1 MKNKAVKSLLIA
13 LSLVT
18 AMSVTACGKNGEAG
32 DDTQDTSE
40 WYDVSR
46 ENMDEEESSDSTAET
61 TTTTADSSSEP
72 EETESSSDSSDSSKP
87 DDSSSSGG
95 SSGGNSSPSGGNGNP
110 KNYEEKQLP
119 KEIYSPDVEIFGE
132 RNLDDKI
139 ALYNIKVNGKVMDI
153 RNETVDTFVS
163 TAGIKRNPDRAFEN
177 PYETD
182 ENEYDGVFWFGGG
195 YGVYVNTQDTSK
207 RFSGTQVFIEGAEN
221 GFIAAEV
228 DSGIKDKYKI
238 RSVYSCTATTQKDFE
253 VIYAGGIKCGMTRAE
268 IEGILGSKG
277 NESKG
282 FTYYA
287 NKANLLL
294 IYYGKNDTAEE
305 IYLYNDFEDMPI
317 QYLKTEDNGADDSSS
332 DDSSRPDDYKEG
344 DESSEETDVENPDSN
359 SVPPRDPNTPEPHEV
374 KE

>member
-1 MKNKAVKSLLIA
+1 MKNKAVRPLLVA

-18 AMSVTACGKNGEAG
+18 ALSVTACGKNGGAG

-46 ENMDEEESSDSTAET
+46 ENMDEAESSESVAN
-61 TTTTADSSSEP
+61 TTTTAADSSEAP
-72 EETESSSDSSDSSKP
+72 EDSSETNKPDSSKP
-87 DDSSSSGG
+87 DDSSSSGE
-95 SSGGNSSPSGGNGNP
+95 SSGGNSSPSSGNDNP

-119 KEIYSPDVEIFGE
+119 KEIFSPDVEIFGE

-153 RNETVDTFVS
+153 RNETVDTFIT
-163 TAGIKRNPDRAFEN
+163 TAGIKRNADRAFEN
-177 PYETD
+177 PYEMD
-182 ENEYDGVFWFGGG
+182 ENKYDGVFWFGGG
-195 YGVYVNTQDTSK
+195 YGVYANTQDTSK

-221 GFIAAEV
+221 GFVAAEV
-228 DSGIKDKYKI
+228 DSGIKGKYKI

-268 IEGILGSKG
+268 IERILGSKG

-294 IYYGKNDTAEE
+294 ISYGKNDIAEE

-317 QYLKTEDNGADDSSS
+317 QYLKTEDNGTDDSSS
-332 DDSSRPDDYKEG
+332 DDSSRPDGEDNS
-344 DESSEETDVENPDSN
+344 SSEDSGVEDGNN
-359 SVPPRDPNTPEPHEV
+359 SGVPRDSDSPEPHEV
-374 KE
+374 KT